1 MGSVGGAVRRV
12 VDGMTSELKVY
23 FYACYDKADKQ
34 AYSGLTIGLCAA
46 SVREDV
52 RKNFRH
58 PKYISIHRV
67 PELAVAVD
75 GDGREYIIPQ
85 GRQSRRDSERFEG
98 AEGSVSPV
106 GCCRQRRQSDPQRGS
121 ETMSTTGREVRM
133 IERPG
138 MGPSKKASDD
148 QSGCMHR
155 MGRPKGGTCEPQRK
169 GPRGN
174 ASPMN
179 IKNGCRPSCSLTV

>member
-85 GRQSRRDSERFEG
+85 
-98 AEGSVSPV
+98 
-106 GCCRQRRQSDPQRGS
+106 
-121 ETMSTTGREVRM
+121 
-133 IERPG
+133 
-138 MGPSKKASDD
+138 KKAP
-148 QSGCMHR
+148 Q
-155 MGRPKGGTCEPQRK
+155 GTRADEHQDRLS
-169 GPRGN
+169 
-174 ASPMN
+174 AFMFHY
-179 IKNGCRPSCSLTV
+179 SLTQKRGIGNGLPSLRGLRRIP

>member
-1 MGSVGGAVRRV
+1 
-12 VDGMTSELKVY
+12 MTSELKVY
-23 FYACYDKADKQ
+23 FYACYDEADKQ

-138 MGPSKKASDD
+138 RD
-148 QSGCMHR
+148 
-155 MGRPKGGTCEPQRK
+155 PQRK
-169 GPRGN
+169 RATTNPVACTGWAAQRAEHAN
-174 ASPMN
+174 HKEKA
-179 IKNGCRPSCSLTV
+179 RAATRAR

>member
-23 FYACYDKADKQ
+23 FYACYDEADKQ

-75 GDGREYIIPQ
+75 GDGREYIIHKD
-85 GRQSRRDSERFEG
+85 GRADATASALRARRE
-98 AEGSVSPV
+98 
-106 GCCRQRRQSDPQRGS
+106 
-121 ETMSTTGREVRM
+121 
-133 IERPG
+133 
-138 MGPSKKASDD
+138 ASALWAVAA
-148 QSGCMHR
+148 
-155 MGRPKGGTCEPQRK
+155 KGGKATRSGAAKP
-169 GPRGN
+169 
-174 ASPMN
+174 
-179 IKNGCRPSCSLTV
+179 

>member
-1 MGSVGGAVRRV
+1 
-12 VDGMTSELKVY
+12 MTSELKVY
-23 FYACYDKADKQ
+23 FYACYDEADKQ

-58 PKYISIHRV
+58 PKYIGVHRV

-85 GRQSRRDSERFEG
+85 
-98 AEGSVSPV
+98 
-106 GCCRQRRQSDPQRGS
+106 
-121 ETMSTTGREVRM
+121 
-133 IERPG
+133 
-138 MGPSKKASDD
+138 KKA
-148 QSGCMHR
+148 
-155 MGRPKGGTCEPQRK
+155 PQDA
-169 GPRGN
+169 G
-174 ASPMN
+174 PMN

>member
-23 FYACYDKADKQ
+23 FYACYDEADKQ

-85 GRQSRRDSERFEG
+85 GRQSRRDSERFE
-98 AEGSVSPV
+98 
-106 GCCRQRRQSDPQRGS
+106 
-121 ETMSTTGREVRM
+121 
-133 IERPG
+133 ER
-138 MGPSKKASDD
+138 A
-148 QSGCMHR
+148 
-155 MGRPKGGTCEPQRK
+155 PQRK
-169 GPRGN
+169 RATTNPVACTAWAAQRAEHAN
-174 ASPMN
+174 HKEKA
-179 IKNGCRPSCSLTV
+179 RAATRAQ